1 MNKKVFLGLGLV
13 GLVLVVFVYIK
24 AFTSNT
30 KFTEKE
36 KYVFIPTGATYKEV
50 IKILTPEVA
59 DIENFKFVAEK
70 RSYDQNVFPGRFLL
84 KKGMGSFQIVTA
96 LRHNIP
102 LSLSFNNQE
111 VIEKLVSRIAG
122 QIEADSLSLM
132 NAIQDPT
139 FLKKNGLTTDNV
151 LGIFIP
157 NTYEIKWNIGAEK
170 FRDKML
176 EEYHKFWNS
185 ERIAKAKAL
194 ELTPEQ
200 VIALA
205 SIVHKESVKEDER
218 PRVAGVYLN
227 RLKLEM
233 PLQADPTIIFA
244 IKKNAHDF
252 DQIIKR
258 VKGDMLFVN
267 SPYNTYKNIGLPPG
281 PIAMPD
287 ISAVE
292 AVLSP
297 EKHDYIYFCASVDR
311 KGYHD
316 FAVTY
321 EEHQIN
327 AKKYAEWVNKLGL

>member
-194 ELTPEQ
+194 GLTPEQ

>member
-24 AFTSNT
+24 AFTNNT